1 MDIQA
6 IKRTM
11 ITVVT
16 ATSGANDLSP
26 PPLFISEAF
35 TCVKQ
40 LVVVAVVTSVVLL
53 LLVVVADVTSVV
65 LLLLVVVVVLLSLLT

>member
-53 LLVVVADVTSVV
+53 LLVVV
-65 LLLLVVVVVLLSLLT
+65 VVLLSLLT

>member
-40 LVVVAVVTSVVLL
+40 LVVVAVVTAVVLL
-53 LLVVVADVTSVV
+53 LLLVADVTSVV
-65 LLLLVVVVVLLSLLT
+65 LLLLLVVVVLLSLLT

>member
-40 LVVVAVVTSVVLL
+40 LVVVAVDTAVVLL
-53 LLVVVADVTSVV
+53 LL
-65 LLLLVVVVVLLSLLT
+65 LMVVVLLSLLT

>member
-40 LVVVAVVTSVVLL
+40 LVVVAVVTAVVLL
-53 LLVVVADVTSVV
+53 LL
-65 LLLLVVVVVLLSLLT
+65 LVVVVLLSLLT

>member
-16 ATSGANDLSP
+16 VTSGANDLSP

-40 LVVVAVVTSVVLL
+40 LVVVAVVTAVVLL
-53 LLVVVADVTSVV
+53 LL
-65 LLLLVVVVVLLSLLT
+65 LVVVVLLSLLT

>member
-40 LVVVAVVTSVVLL
+40 LVVVAVVTAVVLL
-53 LLVVVADVTSVV
+53 LLLVADVTSVV
-65 LLLLVVVVVLLSLLT
+65 LLLMVVVLLSLLT

>member
-40 LVVVAVVTSVVLL
+40 LVVVAVVTAVVLL
-53 LLVVVADVTSVV
+53 LL
-65 LLLLVVVVVLLSLLT
+65 LMVVVLLSLLT

>member
-16 ATSGANDLSP
+16 ATSGANDLLP

-53 LLVVVADVTSVV
+53 LL
-65 LLLLVVVVVLLSLLT
+65 LVVVVLLSLLT